1 MGRNRIKAHA
11 HKTRVFRVLYFVL
24 CAVLV
29 SQFATASF
37 VRAVRDDSSL
47 VSTTTVEG
55 RLAVFDD
62 AWETIQERYYDPKF
76 HGIDWQA
83 QRAAFRP
90 AAARAGKPHEFYE
103 VLRQMIG
110 SLKDA
115 HTRVYSPDEK
125 FDWWNPRFITVGL
138 TVREVEGVP
147 TVIQIDPG
155 SAAAR
160 TDIKPG
166 DVIVS
171 IDDQPVAEAIKQR
184 LRYSGLSDESNARY
198 RTVGAL
204 FDGPAGTSV
213 KLTWSN
219 RKGKQKS
226 AVLERYWNQR
236 ELGFSN
242 QRKGNIAMLR
252 IDAFTQSVAT
262 EFAKMLPSALEG
274 AEGIVLDL
282 RSNGGGDAEA
292 MADVASL
299 FLDEGTNLGR
309 FADRSGASFELETFS
324 KRLWRTSTPSQSKL
338 PLVVLTGENTS
349 SAAEIMVAAF
359 QAKRRATVIGT
370 GTCGC
375 VLAIRS
381 RHALPDGGVLD
392 VSEFDYRT
400 ANGQRLEGVGIKPD
414 QLVLTSREDI
424 YSRRDRALESAIALV
439 LSEKGG
445 HGVPPLQKSSMM
457 PRDALPVA
465 SFRSLDTRP

>member
-1 MGRNRIKAHA
+1 MGRNTKSGVQHRRGI
-11 HKTRVFRVLYFVL
+11 VGVLYFVL
-24 CAVLV
+24 CTLLV
-29 SQFATASF
+29 SQLATASL
-37 VRAVRDDSSL
+37 VRAVRDDSSP

-62 AWETIQERYYDPKF
+62 AWETIQERYYDSKF

-83 QRAAFRP
+83 QRATFRP
-90 AAARAGKPHEFYE
+90 AAARAGKPHEFYD

-147 TVIQIDPG
+147 TVIQVEAG

-160 TDIKPG
+160 TEVKAG

-198 RTVGAL
+198 RAVGAL
-204 FDGPAGTSV
+204 FEGPAGTDV
-213 KLTWSN
+213 KVTWSN

-226 AVLERYWNQR
+226 AVLQRYWNQR
-236 ELGFSN
+236 ELGFNN
-242 QRKGNIAMLR
+242 QRKGNIAVLR
-252 IDAFTQSVAT
+252 IDAFTQTVAADFT
-262 EFAKMLPSALEG
+262 KMLPAVLEG

-299 FLDEGTNLGR
+299 FID
-309 FADRSGASFELETFS
+309 
-324 KRLWRTSTPSQSKL
+324 
-338 PLVVLTGENTS
+338 
-349 SAAEIMVAAF
+349 
-359 QAKRRATVIGT
+359 
-370 GTCGC
+370 
-375 VLAIRS
+375 
-381 RHALPDGGVLD
+381 
-392 VSEFDYRT
+392 
-400 ANGQRLEGVGIKPD
+400 
-414 QLVLTSREDI
+414 
-424 YSRRDRALESAIALV
+424 
-439 LSEKGG
+439 
-445 HGVPPLQKSSMM
+445 
-457 PRDALPVA
+457 
-465 SFRSLDTRP
+465 

>member
-1 MGRNRIKAHA
+1 MGRNRAH
-11 HKTRVFRVLYFVL
+11 RSFPFVVLLIALVL
-24 CAVLV
+24 
-29 SQFATASF
+29 SQFAIMRVA
-37 VRAVRDDSSL
+37 RAVHDDATV
-47 VSTTTVEG
+47 VSTATVEG

-62 AWETIQERYYDPKF
+62 AWETIEDRYYDPKF
-76 HGIDWQA
+76 HGIDWQM
-83 QRAAFRP
+83 QRATFRP
-90 AAARAGKPHEFYE
+90 AAARAGKPHEFYD
-103 VLRQMIG
+103 VLRQMIA

-138 TVREVEGVP
+138 TVREIEGVP

-155 SAAAR
+155 SIAAR
-160 TDIKPG
+160 TEIKPG

-184 LRYSGLSDESNARY
+184 LRYSSLSDETNARY
-198 RTVGAL
+198 RAVSAL
-204 FDGPAGTSV
+204 FEGPAETSV
-213 KLTWSN
+213 KVTWAN

-226 AVLERYWNQR
+226 AVLQRYWNQR

-242 QRKGNIAMLR
+242 QRKGNIAILR
-252 IDAFTQSVAT
+252 IDAFTQSVAL
-262 EFAKMLPSALEG
+262 EFAKLLPVALEG

-282 RSNGGGDAEA
+282 RANGGGDAEA

-324 KRLWRTSTPSQSKL
+324 KRLWRSPAPSQIKL
-338 PLVVLTGENTS
+338 PLVVLTSENTS
-349 SAAEIMVAAF
+349 SAAEIMVAAL
-359 QAKRRATVIGT
+359 QAKHRGQVIGT

-400 ANGQRLEGVGIKPD
+400 ADGLRLEGAGIKPD
-414 QLVLTSREDI
+414 RLVLATRADI
-424 YSRRDRALESAIALV
+424 YSRYDRALEMARKL
-439 LSEKGG
+439 L
-445 HGVPPLQKSSMM
+445 
-457 PRDALPVA
+457 DA
-465 SFRSLDTRP
+465 D

>member
-1 MGRNRIKAHA
+1 MGRNRTGSGVRHR
-11 HKTRVFRVLYFVL
+11 RVFRVFYFVL
-24 CAVLV
+24 CALLV
-29 SQFATASF
+29 SQLATASL

-76 HGIDWQA
+76 HGVDWQA
-83 QRAAFRP
+83 QRITFRP
-90 AAARAGKPHEFYE
+90 AAARASSPHEFYD
-103 VLRQMIG
+103 VLRQMIA
-110 SLKDA
+110 SLRDA

-125 FDWWNPRFITVGL
+125 FDWWNPRFITIGL
-138 TVREVEGVP
+138 TVREVEGAP
-147 TVIQIDPG
+147 TVIQVDAD

-171 IDDQPVAEAIKQR
+171 IDDQPVAESIKQR
-184 LRYSGLSDESNARY
+184 MRYSRLADEASARY
-198 RTVGAL
+198 RAVGAL
-204 FDGPAGTSV
+204 FEGPAGTAV
-213 KLTWSN
+213 KVGWTT

-226 AVLERYWNQR
+226 AVLQRYWNQR

-242 QRKGNIAMLR
+242 QRKGNIAILR
-252 IDAFTQSVAT
+252 IDAFTQSVAL
-262 EFAKMLPSALEG
+262 EFTKMLPAVLEG

-282 RSNGGGDAEA
+282 RGNGGGDAEA

-299 FLDEGTNLGR
+299 FLDDGTNLGR

-324 KRLWRTSTPSQSKL
+324 KRLWHSPALSQVKL
-338 PLVVLTGENTS
+338 PLVVLTSENTS
-349 SAAEIMVAAF
+349 SAAEIMVAAL
-359 QAKRRATVIGT
+359 QAKHRAQVIGS

-375 VLAIRS
+375 VLAIRN

-400 ANGQRLEGVGIKPD
+400 ADGLRLEGAGIKPD
-414 QLVLTSREDI
+414 KVVLITRADI
-424 YSRRDRALESAIALV
+424 YSRRDRAFELAIA
-439 LSEKGG
+439 
-445 HGVPPLQKSSMM
+445 
-457 PRDALPVA
+457 AL
-465 SFRSLDTRP
+465 

>member
-1 MGRNRIKAHA
+1 
-11 HKTRVFRVLYFVL
+11 LYLVL
-24 CAVLV
+24 CALLV
-29 SQFATASF
+29 SQLATAYL

-90 AAARAGKPHEFYE
+90 AAARAGKPHEFYD
-103 VLRQMIG
+103 VLRQMIA

-125 FDWWNPRFITVGL
+125 FDWWNPRFVTVGL

-147 TVIQIDPG
+147 TVIQIDQD
-155 SAAAR
+155 SAAAQ

-171 IDDQPVAEAIKQR
+171 VDDQPVAEAIKQR
-184 LRYSGLSDESNARY
+184 LRYSGLSDETNARF
-198 RTVGAL
+198 RAVGAL
-204 FDGPAGTSV
+204 FEGPAQTSV
-213 KLTWSN
+213 KVTWTN

-226 AVLERYWNQR
+226 AVLQRYWNQR

-242 QRKGNIAMLR
+242 QRKGNIAILR
-252 IDAFTQSVAT
+252 LDAFTQSVAA
-262 EFAKMLPSALEG
+262 EFAKMLPAALEG
-274 AEGIVLDL
+274 AEGIILDL
-282 RSNGGGDAEA
+282 RANGGGDAEA

-299 FLDEGTNLGR
+299 FLDDGTNLGR
-309 FADRSGASFELETFS
+309 FADRSGAAFELETFS
-324 KRLWRTSTPSQSKL
+324 KRLWRTSSPSQIKL
-338 PLVVLTGENTS
+338 PLVVLTSENTS
-349 SAAEIMVAAF
+349 SAAEIMVAAL
-359 QAKRRATVIGT
+359 QAKRRAQVIGT

-400 ANGQRLEGVGIKPD
+400 ADGLRLEGKGIKPD
-414 QLVLTSREDI
+414 RQILSTRDDI
-424 YSRRDRALESAIALV
+424 YSRHDRALDLAKRM
-439 LSEKGG
+439 LSG
-445 HGVPPLQKSSMM
+445 S
-457 PRDALPVA
+457 
-465 SFRSLDTRP
+465 